1 VCILLMN
8 SCMCT
13 RTCVC
18 MYTHLTSAACSCT
31 SFIYARIHKFE
42 YIYTHTGVSVCAR
55 ICGLNNRLQ
64 QSALLPT
71 SYTYTYTH
79 TISTHIYAQIQVHRC
94 ACMCSQMWSQQSA
107 PAVCSC
113 TNFDTYT
120 YTHTHINSHIRTHTS
135 THIAYIQIHRCV
147 CMCSRMW
154 CQRSASV
161 FCSYI
166 NCASKCAP
174 SRTIRDTTSQSWQ

>member
-1 VCILLMN
+1 MCTCIYVYMCMYISIYARTWCQRSVQVWNRLLKGVYMYMWLHERVHISVCGHTYIYTHPWVFKYGAGCWSVCILLMN

-79 TISTHIYAQIQVHRC
+79 TISTHIYA
-94 ACMCSQMWSQQSA
+94 
-107 PAVCSC
+107 
-113 TNFDTYT
+113 
-120 YTHTHINSHIRTHTS
+120 
-135 THIAYIQIHRCV
+135 
-147 CMCSRMW
+147 
-154 CQRSASV
+154 
-161 FCSYI
+161 
-166 NCASKCAP
+166 
-174 SRTIRDTTSQSWQ
+174 